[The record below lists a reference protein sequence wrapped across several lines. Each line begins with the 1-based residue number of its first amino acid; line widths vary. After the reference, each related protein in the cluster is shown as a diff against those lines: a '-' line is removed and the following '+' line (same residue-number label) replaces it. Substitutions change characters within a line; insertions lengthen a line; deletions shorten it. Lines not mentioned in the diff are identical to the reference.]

1 MMTTLFTFE
10 NRYRA
15 WLDCRRRKRGKP
27 AALAF
32 EANAEEELLD
42 LASELAGRTYRPRP
56 SFCFVA
62 RNDKYR

>member
-1 MMTTLFTFE
+1 MMASLFTFE
-10 NRYRA
+10 SLHRA

-42 LASELAGRTYRPRP
+42 LASELAGRTLI
-56 SFCFVA
+56 
-62 RNDKYR
+62 DKKHSS